1 MEEKFKKYIG
11 KIVHYYFQAE
21 RRDYVFLI
29 TGYSIDGGYVLINN
43 NWIPSGFLLYN
54 HETDCYVL
62 ENYDLII

>member
-1 MEEKFKKYIG
+1 MGEFKKYIG

-21 RRDYVFLI
+21 KRNYTCLI
-29 TGYSIDGGYVLINN
+29 MGYSINDGYVLINN

-54 HETDCYVL
+54 QESGCYVL